1 MKLLKEIHEISHGFK
16 KALSFLDKWEKIKL
30 FLSVTLM
37 IGAGFLVN
45 LPAVILWKF
54 VDKILGIENP
64 TFSIAV
70 PFLVIIIL
78 VIILKE
84 IFTVIRKYLVEN
96 IATQTDKKMTIR
108 TVEHLLKTD
117 IWWFINKHQVWALHG
132 RIMRSIQWLIRLIK
146 LAFLDFFPT
155 FFSALSA
162 IGIAFYQ
169 KPLLASFMILVIPT
183 WLFIVIKQIAS
194 QKWIRVSL
202 LRWKENI
209 DWKVVEMMT
218 WLEYIRVSNTIN
230 LEVKKIEE
238 VTENLRKIEIK
249 HHIHMMIYDA
259 TKYLNEAFFYILVVW
274 IAIYFAVNGVISKW
288 DILTYSI
295 LFMSII
301 NPLGIIHRILDES
314 HESTIKV
321 NDLNNLLSEPLDK
334 SFGTETNDIWET
346 SNLALKISNLNFTYQ
361 EKNIQVL
368 NNINLQVSRWEKL
381 WIAGASWCGK
391 STLVKLLLRLIHGY
405 DGKISFF
412 GKDLNWVSRK
422 EIAEKVVYIPQKTYI
437 FSWTIKDN
445 VLYWIEKKISK
456 EAIYNALKKANI
468 YEETVN
474 VLWGLEG
481 IVSENGNNL
490 SGGQKQ
496 RIALARLILQSPDLL
511 IFDEATS
518 ALDNT
523 NELVIQKNI
532 ESFFTDKTIITIAHR
547 LTTLKNSDRIIVFDK
562 WAIVQEWTYNELS
575 KDEWIFKNFLN
586 PNK

>member
-1 MKLLKEIHEISHGFK
+1 MKLLKEINEISSGFK
-16 KALSFLDKWEKIKL
+16 KALSFLDKGERIKL
-30 FLSVTLM
+30 FLSFALM
-37 IGAGFLVN
+37 VGTGFLVN

-54 VDKILGIENP
+54 VDKILGIQNP

-70 PFLVIIIL
+70 PFLIIIIL
-78 VIILKE
+78 VIVFKE

-96 IATQTDKKMTIR
+96 IATQTDKKMTVR

-117 IWWFINKHQVWALHG
+117 IWWFISKHQIWALHW

-183 WLFIVIKQIAS
+183 WLFIVIKQISS

-209 DWKVVEMMT
+209 DGKVVEMMT
-218 WLEYIRVSNTIN
+218 WLEYIRVSDTIN
-230 LEVKKIEE
+230 LEVKKIED

-249 HHIHMMIYDA
+249 HYIHMMLYDA

-274 IAIYFAVNGVISKW
+274 IAIYFAVNWVISKW

-321 NDLNNLLSEPLDK
+321 NDLDDLLSEPLDK
-334 SFGTETNDIWET
+334 SFETKTTEIKDV
-346 SNLALKISNLNFTYQ
+346 SNLAIEIKNLSFTYQ
-361 EKNIQVL
+361 EKNNQIL
-368 NNINLQVSRWEKL
+368 NNINLQISKWEKL
-381 WIAGASWCGK
+381 WIAWASWCGK
-391 STLVKLLLRLIHGY
+391 STLVKILLRLIHNY
-405 DGKISFF
+405 DGKISFL
-412 GKDLNWVSRK
+412 GKDLSLISRE
-422 EIAEKVVYIPQKTYI
+422 EIGQRVAYIPQKTYV
-437 FSWTIKDN
+437 FSWTIEDN
-445 VLYWIEKKISK
+445 ILYWINRKVEKK
-456 EAIYNALKKANI
+456 EIYDALKKASI
-468 YEETVN
+468 YEETMN
-474 VLWGLEG
+474 VLGGLQG

-518 ALDNT
+518 ALDNS
-523 NELVIQKNI
+523 NELIIQKNI
-532 ESFFTDKTIITIAHR
+532 ESFFADKTVITIAHR

-562 WAIVQEWTYNELS
+562 WEIVQEWTYNELS
-575 KDEWIFKNFLN
+575 KTEWKFKDFLS